1 MYKVKTDNFNI
12 PMLYFNMLY
21 LLNIDIYFSQP
32 ILTQNLRAKSL
43 EHSES
48 AISGSGL
55 FKISGDVFLFT
66 RLCWKTRRNTDASIS
81 WRWWQCSCH
90 TEASVL
96 VPSLSANFKVFSEE
110 QLHFPCSFP
119 LTCVRIPDLFFPS
132 TPTRMIVLQ
141 DQCGSG
147 WVCGLAKDDQSRR
160 IG

>member
-1 MYKVKTDNFNI
+1 MDITSQTSGGKKSRIRYTTSVIKCCDGSFTGPKHPNCPKPDLLSRSRPIIHMYKVKTDNFNI

-55 FKISGDVFLFT
+55 FKISGDVFLFA

-81 WRWWQCSCH
+81 
-90 TEASVL
+90 
-96 VPSLSANFKVFSEE
+96 
-110 QLHFPCSFP
+110 
-119 LTCVRIPDLFFPS
+119 
-132 TPTRMIVLQ
+132 
-141 DQCGSG
+141 
-147 WVCGLAKDDQSRR
+147 
-160 IG
+160 